1 MSELCKP
8 ASRSFVSAIKC
19 TNISLIRIAFE
30 KSNCATANKNQNK
43 LQNSRKKK
51 RNQLNNYY
59 FYYTRILFLS
69 FTIMQTQTAKKKKRH
84 KNYNEIFAL
93 IEGPWNQSRLKILA
107 ETRGQAQSISP
118 QQPLSCPSSSCP
130 FTAHISFS
138 IGPVHKLFQSTP
150 TPSQRRKNCTKNKEN
165 NNNKT
170 KNIFVYNDMQLS
182 RCKSTRIAVCSQSVI
197 SSVGQSVRSSVSQ
210 LFSR

>member
-8 ASRSFVSAIKC
+8 ASRSVVRAIKC

-51 RNQLNNYY
+51 AKPTKQL
-59 FYYTRILFLS
+59 LFLLYTNLVS
-69 FTIMQTQTAKKKKRH
+69 FIYNHANTNSKKKKRH

-150 TPSQRRKNCTKNKEN
+150 TPSQRRKNCTKK
-165 NNNKT
+165 
-170 KNIFVYNDMQLS
+170 
-182 RCKSTRIAVCSQSVI
+182 
-197 SSVGQSVRSSVSQ
+197 
-210 LFSR
+210 